1 VNYYADRVDFVDEIF
16 IAVSN
21 TMAIVELSYSLVRFV
36 IIQIGEG
43 YMYVPISYETG
54 CNKLGLFK
62 SSRTDVQSNRIFW

>member
-1 VNYYADRVDFVDEIF
+1 MNYYADRVDFVDEIF

-21 TMAIVELSYSLVRFV
+21 TMAIVELSYSLVRFE

-43 YMYVPISYETG
+43 YVPIFYEAG

-62 SSRTDVQSNRIFW
+62 SSRTDVQSNRIFC